1 MRKKD
6 RRNHNPRLKWT
17 SSHANRQYLP
27 FFWVLTYLALSLV
40 AFGLS
45 PNIHSTIKLLAAEIG
60 THIGTVTAAFSQE
73 VPTTDGYPH
82 TLVTLC
88 DKSYELFDKLRANQL
103 PLYCAVEELTK
114 MAKSKDSDTAPAP
127 SAALCGR
134 KWSLNSDVQG
144 SAQARKPSRAG
155 PGLEQAGPSPAQGF
169 GGLRAR
175 ARGMPGPPCPASP
188 GPDIYIQ
195 LVHGRS

>member
-6 RRNHNPRLKWT
+6 RRNHKPHLKWT

-60 THIGTVTAAFSQE
+60 TQIETVTAAFSQ
-73 VPTTDGYPH
+73 
-82 TLVTLC
+82 
-88 DKSYELFDKLRANQL
+88 LRANQL

-127 SAALCGR
+127 SAGAGAVL
-134 KWSLNSDVQG
+134 SEDVAIEDSRYADG
-144 SAQARKPSRAG
+144 SGLSAG
-155 PGLEQAGPSPAQGF
+155 PIRGADGHWSRRGSDHLFRQFLADDSLSQLS
-169 GGLRAR
+169 LRN
-175 ARGMPGPPCPASP
+175 
-188 GPDIYIQ
+188 IQ
-195 LVHGRS
+195 QEVEEG